1 MAVTELAIPQFD
13 IKVIADTSFNPL
25 VAQTT
30 VEECVENA
38 KAVTAVLTSQDL
50 NDAGAVIKDI
60 RRIKGELEAHRVQ
73 MKAPFYDHGKLID
86 DYFKKLV
93 GKITEE
99 EDRLSKG
106 MGAFNKRQKEL
117 ALAKAEEE
125 RKRMEAELE
134 KEKKIAE
141 EKGEPAPTTII
152 PEVVS
157 VKVEKLSTQNSAGIG
172 TRRSKTWSV
181 VDISLVPVE
190 YLQIDTV
197 KMNKKRQELGFED
210 ASPVPGIKYSYD
222 ERV

>member
-1 MAVTELAIPQFD
+1 MSTALTIPRFD
-13 IKVIADTSFNPL
+13 IKVIADTSFDPL
-25 VAQTT
+25 VAQNM

-73 MKAPFYDHGKLID
+73 MKAPFYDHGKKVD

-93 GKITEE
+93 EKITEE
-99 EDRLSKG
+99 DDRLSKG
-106 MGAFNKRQKEL
+106 MTAFSKKQKEL
-117 ALAKAEEE
+117 AQAKAEEE

-134 KEKKIAE
+134 KEKKEAE
-141 EKGEPAPTTII
+141 AKGKPAPTTII

-157 VKVEKLSTQNSAGIG
+157 VKVEKLSSQNSAGIG
-172 TRRSKTWSV
+172 TRRSKTWEV

-197 KMNKKRQELGFED
+197 RMNKKRQELGFED
-210 ASPVPGIKYSYD
+210 KSPVPGIKYGYD
-222 ERV
+222 EKV